1 MGSQRVVH
9 NLVTKQQLHRQ
20 LVIANSEYT
29 LVMFFH
35 HERLIIWAIYRV
47 AQSRTRL
54 KRLSSSSSRG
64 YTEFCCIFF
73 WFKDPSD
80 NNKPKPY
87 ADPFPCL
94 SGPWRALEHLQLL
107 LVLGCRYPWWHL
119 TTTVS
124 PPGNKT
130 ARQQLH
136 SSIFTLGFCWH

>member
-9 NLVTKQQLHRQ
+9 DLVTKQQLHRQ
-20 LVIANSEYT
+20 LVIASSKYT

-35 HERLIIWAIYRV
+35 HERLVIWGLSEDIQNFAIF
-47 AQSRTRL
+47 
-54 KRLSSSSSRG
+54 SSGSKI
-64 YTEFCCIFF
+64 TVTTINQN
-73 WFKDPSD
+73 
-80 NNKPKPY
+80 NNKPKPF

-119 TTTVS
+119 TTTLS
-124 PPGNKT
+124 PPGTKT

-136 SSIFTLGFCWH
+136 SSTLTPSFCWHSKSVLRGCAQ